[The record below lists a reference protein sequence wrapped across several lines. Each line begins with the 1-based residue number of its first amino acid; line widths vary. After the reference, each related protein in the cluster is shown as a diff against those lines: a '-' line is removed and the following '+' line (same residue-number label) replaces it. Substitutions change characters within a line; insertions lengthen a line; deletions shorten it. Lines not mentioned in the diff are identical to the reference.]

1 MRRALTK
8 IVTVL
13 VQSILVICSLGLV
26 CAADKLEDPFVHEIT
41 SAPDVSDTQDDKES
55 VDSTDK
61 ATSNTSD
68 EADGSGTAA
77 EKVNEDAPK
86 YYFRTIMVDDV
97 NPASK
102 KPDQGSASRV
112 SADFGIYRYQMTG
125 NQKIA
130 YEKIRNCIIDVANG
144 TSACTKF
151 TVTFAE
157 LGLGDHHEYTA
168 EELGVVSII
177 ADGTI
182 TDEAANAM
190 SQKTVFD
197 MQGIVNKVLVDLP
210 FDCYWFD
217 KTALIMAED
226 YSVGA
231 TVIGDSVTLHY
242 VGDGLTFR
250 FPIVTSYAG
259 SNEYYVSTASVQRA
273 LYASGR
279 AKAIVNEYCDL
290 SDYGKLMK
298 YRDVICDLVD
308 YNDQSVVN
316 EDTPYGDPWNIVYV
330 FDGDEKTNVVCEG
343 YSKAFKY
350 LCDLSEFDNDVT
362 CITAS
367 GNFFTTN
374 GSDCGHMWNIVYLGY
389 GMNYMVD
396 VTNCDNGSLG
406 YYDSLMFKKYDSNPS
421 SNIYRYKVNDITIQ
435 YTYYDYMMDIFRDAT
450 LDLSDNAFVDA
461 PAIYLNYSRKV
472 VDLNWNVVSGA
483 DHYEIYRRYE
493 NGNWTR
499 IGSSINTHFQDNNV
513 SEGKYYYGI
522 VGLTAD
528 NEALNVYNDKYS
540 IDCYY

>member
-13 VQSILVICSLGLV
+13 VQSILVICSLGYV
-26 CAADKLEDPFVHEIT
+26 CVADKIEDPSSHEII
-41 SAPDVSDTQDDKES
+41 SAPEVPDTQDD
-55 VDSTDK
+55 
-61 ATSNTSD
+61 SD
-68 EADGSGTAA
+68 T
-77 EKVNEDAPK
+77 PK
-86 YYFRTIMVDDV
+86 YFFRTIEVDDIDPV
-97 NPASK
+97 SK
-102 KPDQGSASRV
+102 KAKPGPAKAQVA
-112 SADFGIYRYQMTG
+112 ADSGIYRYQMIG

-157 LGLGDHHEYTA
+157 LGLGDHREYTA
-168 EELGVVSII
+168 EELGVSSII
-177 ADGTI
+177 ADGAI

-190 SQKTVFD
+190 SQKTVFN
-197 MQGIVNKVLVDLP
+197 MQDIVNKVLVDLP

-217 KTALIMAED
+217 KTATITAEE

-231 TVIGDSVTLHY
+231 TRIGDSVTLHY

-259 SNEYYVSTASVQRA
+259 SNEYYVSSAGVQRA

-308 YNDQSVVN
+308 FNDQSVF
-316 EDTPYGDPWNIVYV
+316 DDSTPYGDPWNIVNV
-330 FDGDEKTNVVCEG
+330 FDGDENTNVVCEG

-350 LCDLSEFDNDVT
+350 LCDLSEFDNEVT

-367 GNFFTTN
+367 GNFFTTD
-374 GSDCGHMWNIVYLGY
+374 GTDCGHMWNIVSFGY

-396 VTNCDNGSLG
+396 ITNCDHGSHG
-406 YYDSLMFKKYDSNPS
+406 FYDKLMFKKYDLNPS
-421 SNIYRYKVNDITIQ
+421 SNVYRYKVNGIVFQ
-435 YTYYDYMMDIFRDAT
+435 YTYYDYISDLFSDEA
-450 LDLSDNAFVDA
+450 LDLSDTAFVDA
-461 PAIYLNYSRKV
+461 PAIYLNYSSKV

-483 DHYEIYRRYE
+483 DHYEIYRRHE

-499 IGSSINTHFQDNNV
+499 IGTSTNTHFRDNNV
-513 SEGKYYYGI
+513 SEGKNYYGI
-522 VGLTAD
+522 VGVSAEGD
-528 NEALNVYNDKYS
+528 ALNVYNDKYS
-540 IDCYY
+540 VDCHY